1 MKKKEIEKI
10 PYLKLDKPSRKK
22 EVLYIG
28 VTAIK
33 EIGQEKHLFLEIYRN
48 KKDCKDVPVM
58 RTVLTKKDFGTYW
71 PETGEWD
78 RKKLG
83 AYAATPRWYTA
94 EEGRMYRY
102 TKVGENDIL
111 KCEDDR
117 KRIEEFCKT
126 KRIIQE
132 GWWWGP
138 IHHCQDGIS
147 YEERRKAER
156 SRREKRD
163 AALQDRISRTD
174 PLPEERIMDWSN
186 EHIFGNLHRLYYKKH
201 GSLADIACSSCGNVT
216 HGRWK
221 YGDSYEEQFREH
233 IEEPREGECGLCP
246 ACGTIGLYKCQGKVK
261 KNYSIIRHV
270 FLGQKY
276 KETGMVARYVE
287 VEKEWTLEIDDD
299 KMTGA
304 GESIRIAEVARG
316 YFEEGKKLQIDY
328 HKCGWPN
335 GDYWDDCNLYGN
347 ANIIIGEAMIMPET
361 YGAMQGTMFEYSALR
376 EYARGQDINLIE
388 YFKYYQKTPQ
398 IEMLTK
404 MRLFGVV
411 KKLLRCEYG
420 IVANWDA
427 NRLDEFLGIRKE
439 RIRQLITHE
448 GDPELLLVM
457 QAEKRWGK
465 EWTAEQVEHLA
476 EIGLGTLRIENA
488 LRYMS
493 IQKLLNRIETYAGCQ
508 YGTGCSNAIH
518 RLRQT
523 ATTYTDYLNM
533 REERGYDLNNT
544 VYQKPRNLQVAHDQM
559 AAEIN
564 QEKVNN
570 RLREVEEK
578 YQNIAYN
585 YRKLRKKYFYEDDK
599 YIIRP
604 ARSAKEIVMEGRTL
618 HHCVGGNNYLSKH
631 DTGESYI
638 LLLRFKDTPEVPYIT
653 VEIDSKNYRILQW
666 YGERD
671 TKPDKENIQKWLNGY
686 LKKLKTGTL
695 TEMIQ
700 IAAIA

>member
-1 MKKKEIEKI
+1 MRKKEIEKI
-10 PYLKLDKPSRKK
+10 PYLKLDKINRKK

-83 AYAATPRWYTA
+83 GYAATPRWYTA

-102 TKVGENDIL
+102 TKVGENDIP

-117 KRIEEFCKT
+117 KRIEEFCGT

-147 YEERRKAER
+147 YGERRKAER

-163 AALQDRISRTD
+163 AALQNRISHTD
-174 PLPEERIMDWSN
+174 PLPEERIVDWSN
-186 EHIFGNLHRLYYKKH
+186 EHVFGNLHRLYYKKR
-201 GSLADIACSSCGNVT
+201 GSWADIACSSCGNVT

-261 KNYSIIRHV
+261 KNYSIMKHA

-276 KETGMVARYVE
+276 KETGMVVRYVE
-287 VEKEWTLEIDDD
+287 VEREWTLEIDDD

-304 GESIRIAEVARG
+304 GESIRIVEVARG

-347 ANIIIGEAMIMPET
+347 ANITIGEAIVMPET

-388 YFKYYQKTPQ
+388 YFKHYQKTPQ

-411 KKLLRCEYG
+411 KKLLRCEYE
-420 IVANWDA
+420 IVADQNA

-457 QAEKRWGK
+457 QAEKCWGK

-476 EIGLGTLRIENA
+476 EIDLGTLGAEIA

-493 IQKLLNRIETYAGCQ
+493 VQKLLNRIEKYAGCQ
-508 YGTGCSNAIH
+508 YGMGCGHAIN
-518 RLRQT
+518 RLRST
-523 ATTYTDYLNM
+523 ARTYIDYLRM

-544 VYQKPRNLQVAHDQM
+544 VYQKPRNLQAAHDQM

-578 YQNIAYN
+578 YPNIAYN
-585 YRKLRKKYFYEDDK
+585 YRKLRKKYFYADDK

-604 ARSAKEIVMEGRTL
+604 ARSAEEIVMEGRAL

-631 DTGESYI
+631 NTGESYI

-671 TKPDKENIQKWLNGY
+671 TKPDEENIQKWLNDY

>member
-10 PYLKLDKPSRKK
+10 PYLKLDKLSRKK

-33 EIGQEKHLFLEIYRN
+33 EIGQEKHLFLEVYRN
-48 KKDCKDVPVM
+48 AKDCKDVPVM

-83 AYAATPRWYTA
+83 GYAATPRWHTA

-102 TKVGENDIL
+102 TKVGENDITQH
-111 KCEDDR
+111 EDDR
-117 KRIEEFCKT
+117 KRIEEFCGT

-163 AALQDRISRTD
+163 AALQDRIAHTD
-174 PLPEERIMDWSN
+174 PLPEERVMDWSN

-201 GSLADIACSSCGNVT
+201 GSWAKIACSNCGNVMR
-216 HGRWK
+216 GKWK

-261 KNYSIIRHV
+261 KNYSIIRHA
-270 FLGQKY
+270 FIGQRY
-276 KETGMVARYVE
+276 KETGMVIRYVE
-287 VEKEWTLEIDDD
+287 VEKEWTLDIDNEE
-299 KMTGA
+299 MAGA

-361 YGAMQGTMFEYSALR
+361 YEAMKGTMFEYSALR

-388 YFKYYQKTPQ
+388 YFKHYQKTPQ

-411 KKLLRCEYG
+411 KNLLRCEYG
-420 IVANWDA
+420 IVADQNA

-439 RIRQLITHE
+439 RIRQLIAHE
-448 GDPELLLVM
+448 GDPELLMVM

-476 EIGLGTLRIENA
+476 EIGLGTLRIKNA

-493 IQKLLNRIETYAGCQ
+493 IQKLLNRIEKYAGCQ
-508 YGTGCSNAIH
+508 YGTGCGNAIH

-544 VYQKPRNLQVAHDQM
+544 VYQKPRNLQAAHDQM
-559 AAEIN
+559 VAEIN
-564 QEKVNN
+564 QEKVND
-570 RLREVEEK
+570 RLHEVKEK
-578 YQNIAYN
+578 YPNIARN
-585 YRKLRKKYFYEDDK
+585 YRKLRKKYFYEDDE
-599 YIIRP
+599 YLIRP
-604 ARSAKEIVMEGRTL
+604 ARSAEEIVMEGRTL
-618 HHCVGGNNYLSKH
+618 HHCVGRDGYLHKH
-631 DTGESYI
+631 NADQSYI
-638 LLLRFKDTPEVPYIT
+638 LLLRFKTAPDVPYVT
-653 VEIDSKNYRILQW
+653 VEIDAQSQRILQW

-671 TKPDKENIQKWLNGY
+671 RKPDEANMRKWIY
-686 LKKLKTGTL
+686 DYSRKLKTGTL
-695 TEMIQ
+695 QETM
-700 IAAIA
+700 AAIA